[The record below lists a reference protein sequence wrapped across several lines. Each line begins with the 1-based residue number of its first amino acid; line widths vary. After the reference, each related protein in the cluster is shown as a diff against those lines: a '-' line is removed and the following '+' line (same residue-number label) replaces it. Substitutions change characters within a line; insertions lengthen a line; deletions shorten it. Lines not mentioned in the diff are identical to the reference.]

1 MKNVVCPK
9 CGYSQSFPKAVL
21 EDYFKGK
28 RKVIYCGQ
36 CRNGKKNIICKIQ
49 EVYL

>member
-9 CGYSQSFPKAVL
+9 CGYEQDFPKEVL

-28 RKVIYCGQ
+28 HKVIYCGQ
-36 CRNGKKNIICKIQ
+36 CYCNGEKNNICKIQ
-49 EVYL
+49 EVI